1 MGTNRKQISEIVMG
15 AKLGLKIT
23 KSFSGFGTGFGVN
36 ESIEWTKNIRDTRD
50 DYKCIPALEDD
61 SNASVIMYS
70 ASEVGEFFTIIS
82 SIAARPGDFVS
93 AWIYLPNNVQ
103 IGERDL
109 ASVIDETRKQ
119 ILADEIDTANL
130 ESIFGKEYSE
140 WEIPKG
146 CTKTNGLAY
155 AVRYYGK
162 GTDYQLW
169 ELLNLLS
176 QPENANYKA
185 IFLVDKG
192 SGITPINCK
201 DITGHILRDTF
212 RVEPPA
218 SVDGFEPFYNGV
230 KFTRP
235 QRVTEG
241 EKMVVVWQK
250 KNYADITTTSIITSE
265 NCRIQTI
272 NPSQYQ
278 KYISHNDIRVFGE
291 KGNLIPDEKYTLN
304 VNGRILERGM
314 RVPVSVAIL
323 KEVSISVTG
332 CKGFKDVRTNCDFT
346 LNSPC
351 SITLKEECFKYEFAM
366 PLRPEIGN
374 SARVSTIIDE
384 SRYKLD
390 RTPFEGYRSYDG
402 YIPSQ
407 TRENRIIYQ
416 PDKKPLWKRLIL
428 PGLSLILGIIIG
440 IGIMDSITESSK
452 KKSDNNEL
460 ERYQEIIKDKEQE
473 IERLERAL
481 SKRERKV
488 DAVSILQKEV
498 WVKQEF
504 NEVPELKGLWDKLN
518 NYEFDA
524 ILQYDKFDNSPK
536 FVELKESIRNFTSAG
551 GTKANF
557 GEKWCTNGEISID
570 TYINKLKDK
579 TNKLRSSSTSSRNT
593 TGPSA
598 DDIRNAQLNGQI

>member
-1 MGTNRKQISEIVMG
+1 MG

-291 KGNLIPDEKYTLN
+291 KGSLIPDEKYTLS

-323 KEVSISVTG
+323 KEVSISVTN

-351 SITLKEECFKYEFAM
+351 SITLKEECFRYEFAM
-366 PLRPEIGN
+366 PLRPEIEN
-374 SARVSTIIDE
+374 SARVSPIIVE

-416 PDKKPLWKRLIL
+416 PDKKPLWKRLII
-428 PGLSLILGIIIG
+428 PSIAFVLGIVVGASIIS
-440 IGIMDSITESSK
+440 SITVNNRSKDQDEIYKLKAENESLKATRQPSSVSNTPK
-452 KKSDNNEL
+452 PSTMDKAISLLNGEEWRKEDFEQCSEL
-460 ERYQEIIKDKEQE
+460 I
-473 IERLERAL
+473 
-481 SKRERKV
+481 
-488 DAVSILQKEV
+488 
-498 WVKQEF
+498 
-504 NEVPELKGLWDKLN
+504 GLWDDLN
-518 NYEFDA
+518 KYNFDNILKNYKNLVGSENFTLLKKR
-524 ILQYDKFDNSPK
+524 IGELINQGGSKDKFGSCYTTSN
-536 FVELKESIRNFTSAG
+536 NFQIEG
-551 GTKANF
+551 
-557 GEKWCTNGEISID
+557 
-570 TYINKLKDK
+570 YINKIDK
-579 TNKLRSSSTSSRNT
+579 KINEIKSSRNANA
-593 TGPSA
+593 TGATNSSNNKTGE
-598 DDIRNAQLNGQI
+598 DQRYEELN

>member
-1 MGTNRKQISEIVMG
+1 MG

-36 ESIEWTKNIRDTRD
+36 ESEWTKNIRDTRD

-70 ASEVGEFFTIIS
+70 ASDTGEFFTIIS

-93 AWIYLPNNVQ
+93 AWIYLPNHVQ
-103 IGERDL
+103 IGEREL
-109 ASVIDETRKQ
+109 ASVIDETREQ
-119 ILADEIDTANL
+119 ILADEIDTAKL
-130 ESIFGKEYSE
+130 ESIFVKEYAE

-218 SVDGFEPFYNGV
+218 SVDGFEPFYNGE
-230 KFTRP
+230 KFTKP

-265 NCRIQTI
+265 NFRIQTI

-278 KYISHNDIRVFGE
+278 KYISHNDIRVLGE
-291 KGNLIPDEKYTLN
+291 KGSLIPDEKYTLS
-304 VNGRILERGM
+304 VNERILKRGM
-314 RVPVSVAIL
+314 CVPVSVAIL
-323 KEVSISVTG
+323 KEVPISVTN
-332 CKGFKDVRTNCDFT
+332 CKGYKDARTTCDFT

-351 SITLKEECFKYEFAM
+351 SITLKEESFRYEFAM
-366 PLRPEIGN
+366 PLRPEIKN
-374 SARVSTIIDE
+374 SARVSPLIVE

-390 RTPFEGYRSYDG
+390 RTPFEGYHSYDG
-402 YIPSQ
+402 YYIPSQ

-440 IGIMDSITESSK
+440 IGIKDSITEPSK
-452 KKSDNNEL
+452 KESDNNKL
-460 ERYQEIIKDKEQE
+460 EEYQEKIKKQEQE
-473 IERLERAL
+473 IEHLKGDL
-481 SKRERKV
+481 SKRDEV
-488 DAVSILQKEV
+488 NYVSILEKNK
-498 WVKQEF
+498 WNKQEF
-504 NEVPELKGLWDKLN
+504 DNILELKGLWDKLN
-518 NYEFDA
+518 NYEFAA
-524 ILQYDKFDNSPK
+524 ILQYDFDNSTK
-536 FVELKESIRNFTSAG
+536 FVKLKESIQNFTKAG
-551 GTKANF
+551 GTKDNF
-557 GEKWCTNGEISID
+557 GESGCKWCKNNNDYNITID
-570 TYINKLKDK
+570 NYIKALNDK
-579 TNKLRSSSTSSRNT
+579 TEKLTEKGSNSSY
-593 TGPSA
+593 
-598 DDIRNAQLNGQI
+598 DEIRDQELR